1 MGFAGTFV
9 VRRQSSGTIMLNG
22 FSIRTPPHS
31 HMLEDD
37 LAAYPLFSSFLYS
50 DMSRNRHRLSSHPNS
65 HQCARHSCSQ
75 CPQPKP
81 SQSNHLLP
89 DITRS
94 VIQHVLQLYSSQILK
109 RRLDDS
115 MMTGEQKVDEWLRR
129 HSATM
134 HSQLGVFPS
143 TFVLVL
149 QDLENFSHFAP
160 TRYISI
166 QVQLA
171 IFLYIYLP

>member
-1 MGFAGTFV
+1 
-9 VRRQSSGTIMLNG
+9 
-22 FSIRTPPHS
+22 
-31 HMLEDD
+31 
-37 LAAYPLFSSFLYS
+37 
-50 DMSRNRHRLSSHPNS
+50 
-65 HQCARHSCSQ
+65 
-75 CPQPKP
+75 
-81 SQSNHLLP
+81 
-89 DITRS
+89 
-94 VIQHVLQLYSSQILK
+94 
-109 RRLDDS
+109 